1 MDTLAVKVPEEQ
13 KRKLGEIADEEG
25 YPNTSEFV
33 REMIREEINKRKVLR
48 KEFVDEIEER
58 VDQVESGEIS
68 LEDMRTNEE
77 LKS

>member
-1 MDTLAVKVPEEQ
+1 MDTLAVKVPEGQ
-13 KRKLGEIADEEG
+13 KRKLGEIAEEEG

-48 KEFVDEIEER
+48 QEFVEEIEER
-58 VDQVESGEIS
+58 VEQVENGEIS
-68 LEDMRTNEE
+68 LEDMKTNEE

>member
-33 REMIREEINKRKVLR
+33 REIIREEINKRKVLR

-58 VDQVESGEIS
+58 VEQVESGEIN
-68 LEDMRTNEE
+68 LDDMKTNEE
-77 LKS
+77 LKG

>member
-33 REMIREEINKRKVLR
+33 REIIREEINKRKVLR

-58 VDQVESGEIS
+58 VEQVESGEVS
-68 LEDMRTNEE
+68 LDDMKTNEE